1 MIADIRSQQRE
12 LRINVGIARINPD
25 DQHDNLNHHDHGSNL
40 MKRTLSA
47 VEARKRLGEILEG
60 VYYRGDEV
68 TIERAGK
75 PMAVV
80 VPAHVYES
88 IKASR
93 ERVFRF
99 MEENWEKTK
108 DIPPEELEA
117 LIDEAVQAA
126 RRPGE

>member
-1 MIADIRSQQRE
+1 
-12 LRINVGIARINPD
+12 
-25 DQHDNLNHHDHGSNL
+25 

-68 TIERAGK
+68 VIERAGK

-93 ERVFRF
+93 ERVFQF
-99 MEENWEKTK
+99 IEENWERTK
-108 DIPPEELEA
+108 DLSPEEVDS
-117 LIDEAVQAA
+117 IVDEAVRAA
-126 RRPGE
+126 RQPSE